1 MGGFG
6 GGWDGRGNGYLS
18 KEPLCEDRGVGC
30 HAEFAEDSQG
40 GRGGSGICG
49 AEKRRVGRFGGLCRA
64 ERDQFG
70 AEVLFFL
77 FIGYKAGIP
86 GLSSNRRS
94 NLSCSRCSDLYHP
107 VLLLWVRNHT
117 DLMTDVHSVGQQ
129 DVVLD

>member
-1 MGGFG
+1 M
-6 GGWDGRGNGYLS
+6 
-18 KEPLCEDRGVGC
+18 CV
-30 HAEFAEDSQG
+30 
-40 GRGGSGICG
+40 
-49 AEKRRVGRFGGLCRA
+49 AEKRRVGRFCGLYRV

-86 GLSSNRRS
+86 WAISNRRS
-94 NLSCSRCSDLYHP
+94 TLSRSRCSDSYHP

-129 DVVLD
+129 DVVLN